1 MTRLIASFS
10 LLALLAACG
19 ADGEPTAPPAK
30 PNVAVSGEVAVGVTG
45 KL

>member
-19 ADGEPTAPPAK
+19 ADGEPTVPAK
-30 PNVAVSGEVAVGVTG
+30 PGVSVTGQVKVGVSGS
-45 KL
+45 L